1 MQCSRLLDTSGIGDP
16 IRRKE
21 GSHEEGKV
29 SITTFYIENGLW
41 IDALCNDES
50 CSNKQYKSV
59 LTFLFLEKMTIGIK
73 WYIRVHTCS
82 VTQSCW
88 TLCSSVDCDSPGS
101 SVHGIFQARILEW
114 VAISYSK
121 GSSWPRDWPTS
132 PASPALVGRFFTTE
146 PPRKSQTDIDHFT
159 KEQSCIFH

>member
-16 IRRKE
+16 IRKKE

-59 LTFLFLEKMTIGIK
+59 LTFLLVIPFLRKNDYRDKVIYKGAYMLS
-73 WYIRVHTCS
+73 HS
-82 VTQSCW
+82 VVLDSLQFHGR
-88 TLCSSVDCDSPGS
+88 DSPGS

-121 GSSWPRDWPTS
+121 GSS
-132 PASPALVGRFFTTE
+132 
-146 PPRKSQTDIDHFT
+146 
-159 KEQSCIFH
+159 